1 MKWIIRIVLVVVLLV
16 AALLWFAFSQI
27 DRIVK
32 IGIEKATPPVVL
44 TDVTVGAVK
53 LSPFSGTGVIE
64 NFVIGNPKGYT
75 GPHALRIGKADIAL
89 DTTASGDSKI
99 VLKHIRIIDPEIHLE
114 AGLNGTNLKQITKN
128 AEAFASGLKTESS
141 AMTGGAHP
149 SPEAPAEK
157 EVRLQINELVIS
169 GARVS
174 AGTGLVRGARA
185 EATLPEIRLTNIG
198 DGPEGITP
206 AALTAKVLGIL
217 STEATKQGVGGSL
230 KGLLKGGDAGGSGD
244 ALKDGMKKLFG
255 K

>member
-1 MKWIIRIVLVVVLLV
+1 MKWIIRIVLVLVLLV

-32 IGIEKATPPVVL
+32 VGIEKATPPVVL

-53 LSPFSGTGVIE
+53 LSPFSGTGFIE
-64 NFVIGNPKGYT
+64 NFVIGNPQGYT
-75 GPHALRIGKADIAL
+75 GPYALRIGKADVAL
-89 DTTASGDSKI
+89 DTTTTSESKI
-99 VLKHIRIIDPEIHLE
+99 VLKHIHIIDPEIHLE
-114 AGLNGTNLKQITKN
+114 AGLNGTNLKQITRN
-128 AEAFASGLKTESS
+128 AEAFANGAKASS
-141 AMTGGAHP
+141 AAVTGQ
-149 SPEAPAEK
+149 SSSAPAAER

-174 AGTGLVRGARA
+174 ADTSLVQGATA

-198 DGPEGITP
+198 DGTEGITP
-206 AALTAKVLGIL
+206 AALTAKGLDIL
-217 STEATKQGVGGSL
+217 STEAAKHSASGSL
-230 KGLLKGGDAGGSGD
+230 KNLLKEGDTGGGAG

>member
-1 MKWIIRIVLVVVLLV
+1 MKWIIRIILFLVLLIAV
-16 AALLWFAFSQI
+16 LLWLGFSQI
-27 DRIVK
+27 DRLVK
-32 IGIEKATPPVVL
+32 AGIEQVTPPVVL

-64 NFVIGNPKGYT
+64 NFVIGNPKGYA
-75 GPHALRIGKADIAL
+75 GPYALRIGKADVAI
-89 DTTASGDSKI
+89 DTSATGDGKI
-99 VLKHIRIIDPEIHLE
+99 VLKHIHITDPEIHLE

-128 AEAFASGLKTESS
+128 AEAFAAGMKPS
-141 AMTGGAHP
+141 AVAAAGET
-149 SPEAPAEK
+149 PAESK
-157 EVRLQINELVIS
+157 TATEKDVKLQINELLIR

-174 AGTGLVRGARA
+174 ASTTLVQGAKA
-185 EATLPEIRLTNIG
+185 ETTLPEIRLTNIG

-217 STEATKQGVGGSL
+217 STEAAKNGAGGSL
-230 KGLLKGGDAGGSGD
+230 KNLLKEGAPGGGAG